1 MSIGVIFEDIFCI
14 AILDMMI
21 ECQETPYVKDY
32 TCGPPPLDRTAQI
45 YPPCKGMTNAPSRH
59 SIPDV

>member
-45 YPPCKGMTNAPSRH
+45 YLSSLQRNDECPLQALHP
-59 SIPDV
+59 